1 MRGKTSGSLDLPPI
15 RHLVEPG
22 RQKTKSREFTGSARA
37 ICPCRSNKVRYWFR
51 GGTQSHSASALSAMA
66 GRFGTASGAP
76 PCIAVRGG
84 ISAAHVAGK
93 VRKLKLN
100 DRAILCM
107 LVSPKRRKALRDAGK
122 RQVGRR
128 VYPPMTVT
136 SRSSRRPPLAA
147 PCSKK
152 CIREFESRD
161 NF

>member
-1 MRGKTSGSLDLPPI
+1 VLYPAWQGDL
-15 RHLVEPG
+15 
-22 RQKTKSREFTGSARA
+22 
-37 ICPCRSNKVRYWFR
+37 
-51 GGTQSHSASALSAMA
+51 ALGLA
-66 GRFGTASGAP
+66 FP
-76 PCIAVRGG
+76 PCIAIRGG
-84 ISAAHVAGK
+84 IRAAHVAGK

-107 LVSPKRRKALRDAGK
+107 LVSPNSLKALMGAGM